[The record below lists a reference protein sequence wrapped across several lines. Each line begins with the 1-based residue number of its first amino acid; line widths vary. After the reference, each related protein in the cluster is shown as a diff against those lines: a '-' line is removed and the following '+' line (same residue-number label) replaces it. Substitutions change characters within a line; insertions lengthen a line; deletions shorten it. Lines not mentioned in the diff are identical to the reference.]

1 MRPRGKIGIGIG
13 QMPAYRGRIVG
24 RQHPGAM
31 HLEHGIGYSCGLGR
45 STERPAEM
53 LPRMAAADGAAVV
66 REHLVVKAIDDR
78 ELDGE
83 RRCAFGPAGGKVA
96 ADLPRQPRTALGG
109 TPDHHRVGTG
119 GRKRGHSIRAS
130 ADVAVHRDRN

>member
-1 MRPRGKIGIGIG
+1 MR
-13 QMPAYRGRIVG
+13 
-24 RQHPGAM
+24 
-31 HLEHGIGYSCGLGR
+31 LEDGIGYSWGLGR
-45 STERPAEM
+45 STDGPAEV
-53 LPRMAAADGAAVV
+53 LACMAAADGAPVV

-83 RRCAFGPAGGKVA
+83 RRCAFGPADGKVA

-119 GRKRGHSIRAS
+119 GRKRAHSIRAS
-130 ADVAVHRDRN
+130 ADVAVHRDRD